1 MQALWQLELPARQ
14 GPGRSTGWGRSAS
27 AESQRAWQGRGGRAG
42 QRAGVE
48 PGPQGTSVLDGA
60 PQHSPLTPSALHP
73 LEVCA
78 TLVLKGEPCR
88 KTVW

>member
-1 MQALWQLELPARQ
+1 MLSPS
-14 GPGRSTGWGRSAS
+14 GPGKGGGG
-27 AESQRAWQGRGGRAG
+27 GRGSVR
-42 QRAGVE
+42 GVE

-60 PQHSPLTPSALHP
+60 PQRSPLTPSALHP